1 MKPADSGVHEE
12 DMQEVP
18 GRPSILHLED
28 DPDDAALILFHLKS
42 KKFDCTITWVSSQDH
57 FVRALE
63 EGSYDLI
70 LSDHRMPGFN
80 GDDALRLVRSSHQH
94 LPFIMLTGELGED
107 RAIETIKRGAT
118 DYVLKGNLVR
128 LVPSIERALREARAE
143 AERGRSEV
151 EMCELKDRLAREL
164 DDMHRLHELSTLL
177 LRGKNLDSML
187 LRVLEACTELLRTRN
202 GTVQIHDEPSRS
214 LLMKGFVG
222 FRPEAMAPF
231 HTVASGQGVCGLAL
245 EKDRRIIAEN
255 VHTDDRFLSVRPLFA
270 REGVVA
276 CVSTPFRGHDGRVL
290 GMLNAHFPRPHR
302 PSDHELKL
310 LDLYV
315 QQAERVVEYVQE
327 AC

>member
-1 MKPADSGVHEE
+1 
-12 DMQEVP
+12 MQEVP

-28 DPDDAALILFHLKS
+28 DSNDAELIRFHLRS
-42 KKFDCTITWVSSQDH
+42 KQFDCAITWVKSPH
-57 FVRALE
+57 EFVRALE
-63 EGSYDLI
+63 SGMFDLV
-70 LSDHRMPGFN
+70 LSDYRMPGFS
-80 GDDALRLVRSSHQH
+80 GDDALRVVRTSHNH

-118 DYVLKGNLVR
+118 DYVLKGNLAR

-143 AERGRSEV
+143 AEQLRAEA
-151 EMCELKDRLAREL
+151 ELRDFKDRLAREL
-164 DDMHRLHELSTLL
+164 ADMHRLHHLSTRL
-177 LRGKNLDSML
+177 LRGKSLDAML
-187 LRVLEACTELLRTRN
+187 QSVLEASVELLRAEK
-202 GTVQIHDEPSRS
+202 GTVQIHDEPSHS
-214 LLMKGFVG
+214 LLMKGSVG
-222 FRPEAMAPF
+222 FSPETIDL
-231 HTVASGQGVCGLAL
+231 TVLSGQGVCGLAL
-245 EKDRRIIAEN
+245 EKRHRIIAEN
-255 VHTDDRFLSVRPLFA
+255 VHTDDRFVLIRPLFT

-302 PSDHELKL
+302 PSDHELTL

>member
-1 MKPADSGVHEE
+1 
-12 DMQEVP
+12 MQEVP

-28 DPDDAALILFHLKS
+28 DSNDAELIRFHLRS
-42 KKFDCTITWVSSQDH
+42 KKFDCAITWVKSPQE
-57 FVRALE
+57 FLRALNS
-63 EGSYDLI
+63 GMFDLV
-70 LSDHRMPGFN
+70 LSDYRMPGFT
-80 GDDALRLVRSSHQH
+80 GDEALLLVRTSHNH

-118 DYVLKGNLVR
+118 DYVLKGNLAR

-143 AERGRSEV
+143 VERVRAEA
-151 EMCELKDRLAREL
+151 ELRDFKDRLAREL
-164 DDMHRLHELSTLL
+164 TDMHRLHKLSTRL
-177 LRGKNLDSML
+177 LRGKSLDAML
-187 LRVLEACTELLRTRN
+187 QSVLEASVELLRAEK

-214 LLMKGFVG
+214 LLMKGYVG
-222 FRPEAMAPF
+222 FSPEIMGIP
-231 HTVASGQGVCGLAL
+231 VLSGEGVCGLAL
-245 EKDRRIIAEN
+245 RERRRIIAEN
-255 VHTDDRFLSVRPLFA
+255 VLTDDRFILVRPLFT

-302 PSDHELKL
+302 PSDHELTL